1 MTQPTR
7 LVSASVALALVLAL
21 PACAQKENPEL
32 QWARTALQ
40 RNPNVDIIAVDA
52 SAGVFTLRD
61 KHTGSVQVI
70 GLKELAATPIS
81 QLALLTAPP
90 TAPAAA
96 APSPLEPE
104 AAPTPPLDQ
113 PETPPPAHPAA
124 AAPPP
129 TQTAAA
135 KPYTIER
142 SGDQV
147 KVTGPGISVVS
158 SGARSA
164 VAQNETA
171 QRSVDPIIC
180 EGPRML
186 RFDSR
191 EIHVDGDAIIARGGC
206 ELYITNSTVIGART
220 GLVVQDAVVHI
231 ANSRI
236 EGSTASFEAGNKA
249 RLFVRGSTFY
259 GVPRRDEGSSV
270 QDQGGNQWR

>member
-147 KVTGPGISVVS
+147 KVT
-158 SGARSA
+158 
-164 VAQNETA
+164 
-171 QRSVDPIIC
+171 
-180 EGPRML
+180 
-186 RFDSR
+186 
-191 EIHVDGDAIIARGGC
+191 
-206 ELYITNSTVIGART
+206 
-220 GLVVQDAVVHI
+220 
-231 ANSRI
+231 
-236 EGSTASFEAGNKA
+236 
-249 RLFVRGSTFY
+249 
-259 GVPRRDEGSSV
+259 
-270 QDQGGNQWR
+270 